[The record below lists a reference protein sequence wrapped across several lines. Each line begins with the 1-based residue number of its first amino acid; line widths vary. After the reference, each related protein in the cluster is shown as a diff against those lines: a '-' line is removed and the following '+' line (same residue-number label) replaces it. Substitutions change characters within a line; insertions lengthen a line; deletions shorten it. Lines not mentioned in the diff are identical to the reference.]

1 MKHLLHTFCA
11 LAFAF
16 LTSCSNND
24 EPEYPIF
31 MQPSTITTTDAN
43 GDNQSFLYDDYGRIV
58 DWSLKPNNPDD
69 ATIYTAQYSYPNDN
83 AIHIVSE
90 ESWLNQKRCYEE
102 TIQLINGRASKSEG
116 TFSYYEEGNVILK
129 KTYLLEY
136 EYAPSNHLTVVKH
149 AEVVGIGADIKD
161 GAWEKPWSWENYLI
175 WEDGNLKE
183 FQDYQGKAS
192 VYETTK
198 YDYSIEAVD
207 YPVVIP
213 MVINNAH
220 HLPLFMQG
228 VFGLNSVN
236 LVKSS
241 SVTDDKGNISFE
253 RQYSYKFEQAHI
265 VEYTQTN
272 SYNTAISNP
281 ITYKVK
287 WIDRFRFSD

>member
-1 MKHLLHTFCA
+1 MKHLLHTSCA

-31 MQPSTITTTDAN
+31 MQPSSITTTN
-43 GDNQSFLYDDYGRIV
+43 IPGDNQIFEYDDYGRIV
-58 DWSLKPNNPDD
+58 DWSLRPNNSNE
-69 ATIYTAQYSYPNDN
+69 AKTYTAQYSYPNNN

-90 ESWLNQKRCYEE
+90 ESWLNQKQCYEE
-102 TIQLINGRASKSEG
+102 SIQLVNGRASKSEG
-116 TFSYYEEGNVILK
+116 TFIYSIDGMAILK
-129 KTYLLEY
+129 KTYRLEF
-136 EYAPSNHLTVVKH
+136 EYDPSNHLTVVKH

-161 GAWEKPWSWENYLI
+161 GAWDKSLSWENYLI
-175 WEDGNLKE
+175 WEDGNLRE
-183 FQDYQGKAS
+183 FQDYQEKTS
-192 VYETTK
+192 FYETTK

-241 SVTDDKGNISFE
+241 SMTDIKGNLEFE
-253 RQYSYKFEQAHI
+253 SQYTYKFEQAHI
-265 VEYTQTN
+265 VEYTQTTSYSTTASN
-272 SYNTAISNP
+272 S
-281 ITYKVK
+281 ITYKVN